1 MHPGTRSCV
10 TLRCARA
17 MHRARMREVLSMPT
31 PHKHAHMH
39 AQAARIRRLLSRTW
53 HGDPMLSEMFANFVA
68 TSSITQLIENSHVFK
83 AMWRNTQAYNRII
96 SERGLRNLRAS
107 QNRFCSH
114 VKPLGRLV
122 LYMEAVIQVAVDIIA
137 QRPSQRPREI
147 AEDFL
152 SRICAESTLQLA
164 LMAEAGDEVSHL
176 LRLCDKGLD
185 TAELLA
191 HVGDFAARI
200 DYLFLNGGVFHT
212 MGFAEF
218 TIRNT
223 LSKAIC
229 WKVRGELRSMS
240 LSGPELDFCKQRCLR
255 RMQAW
260 HRLTMATLAAEFP
273 DFDLC
278 NAFCIFSLPDP
289 DAADGG
295 QAPPFLQRG
304 CAKLAQALNVDA
316 DTLQCELLRLRLV
329 AARHN
334 NMKGLTNMEAWQLAM
349 QDLMSKRGHQMDAPT
364 GATLSTCLQRYG
376 AYAISTCGLERK
388 FSQQTF
394 TGRTQ
399 SLHQCASTAS
409 LKAKL
414 TNDYTVAEAQTIIA
428 TAQEVWM
435 SLFKGTRATHGPRM
449 HKGLS
454 LPATAERLNSEAG
467 WLRKRRA
474 SVQGAMAAGARDG
487 GGDPSVAPRALTE
500 EELGDAWG
508 PTHAKEEQY
517 QTQKRRKIQIECWHR
532 HTLLPDECDESLP
545 LEAAEDGKKRLDK
558 AETQHRE
565 KQRNKHRLALQFKGC
580 LGVTAK
586 NVFIEPGSL
595 TAAESQHIEQILA
608 HKGVEFLQQRCQC
621 DVFVSSNLATGVCRT
636 SWAACLVGGW
646 VVSPATLRH
655 AQHAGAAVKYR
666 RALDI
671 RRRLYITPACQEVY
685 PRIVQLLSGII
696 AFTEAR
702 LWRIIHA
709 EEEYI
714 LAKAEAMA
722 ARQSPRVLAIGLE
735 AELHPLADK
744 VGGGD
749 PAKKHVFV
757 MAGALSFLQNVDVCC
772 TGAAQLGN

>member
-1 MHPGTRSCV
+1 
-10 TLRCARA
+10 
-17 MHRARMREVLSMPT
+17 
-31 PHKHAHMH
+31 
-39 AQAARIRRLLSRTW
+39 
-53 HGDPMLSEMFANFVA
+53 MLSELFTNFVA
-68 TSSITQLIENSHVFK
+68 SSSITQLIENSHVFK
-83 AMWRNTQAYNRII
+83 AMWRRTQAYNRII
-96 SERGLRNLRAS
+96 SERGLHNLRAS

-152 SRICAESTLQLA
+152 TRISAESTLQLA
-164 LMAEAGDEVSHL
+164 LMADAGDEVSHL

-185 TAELLA
+185 TAELLT
-191 HVGDFAARI
+191 HVSDFATRL
-200 DYLFLNGGVFHT
+200 DYLFLKGGVYHT
-212 MGFAEF
+212 LGFAEF
-218 TIRNT
+218 TLRKT
-223 LSKAIC
+223 LSKPIC
-229 WKVRGELRSMS
+229 WEVRGGLRSMS
-240 LSGPELDFCKQRCLR
+240 LSGPEVDLCKQRCLR

-289 DAADGG
+289 GDADGG

-304 CAKLAQALNVDA
+304 CAKLAQALNLDA
-316 DTLQCELLRLRLV
+316 DTLQRELLRLRLV
-329 AARHN
+329 AARHK
-334 NMKGLTNMEAWQLAM
+334 NMKGLTNMRAWQLAM
-349 QDLMSKRGHQMDAPT
+349 QELVSKRGRQRAAPE
-364 GATLSTCLQRYG
+364 GETLSTCLQRYG

-399 SLHQCASTAS
+399 SMHQCASTAS

-414 TNDYTVAEAQTIIA
+414 TNDYNAAEEQTIIA

-435 SLFKGTRATHGPRM
+435 SLFKGTRVTHGPRM
-449 HKGLS
+449 HKGLP
-454 LPATAERLNSEAG
+454 LPASAERPNSEAG

-474 SVQGAMAAGARDG
+474 SVKDAMATGARDG
-487 GGDPSVAPRALTE
+487 GGDPSLAPRALTE

-508 PTHAKEEQY
+508 ATHTMEEQY
-517 QTQKRRKIQIECWHR
+517 QAQKRRKILIECWHR
-532 HTLLPDECDESLP
+532 QTLLPDECDDSLP
-545 LEAAEDGKKRLDK
+545 LEAAEDGKKKRDQVEK
-558 AETQHRE
+558 QHRE
-565 KQRNKHRLALQFKGC
+565 KERRKTRLALKFTDC

-595 TAAESQHIEQILA
+595 TAAGSRHIEQILTS
-608 HKGVEFLQQRCQC
+608 KGVEFLQQRCQC
-621 DVFVSSNLATGVCRT
+621 DIFVSSDLATGVCRT
-636 SWAACLVGGW
+636 AWAACLVGGW
-646 VVSPATLRH
+646 VVSPATLQH

-666 RALDI
+666 RALDK

-685 PRIVQLLSGII
+685 PRIAQLLSDTI

-709 EEEYI
+709 EEEFI
-714 LAKAEAMA
+714 LEKAEAIA
-722 ARQSPRVLAIGLE
+722 ARQGPRVMAIGLE
-735 AELHPLADK
+735 AELQSLADK

-757 MAGALSFLQNVDVCC
+757 MARALSFLQHVDACC
-772 TGAAQLGN
+772 TGAAQLEN